1 MPGRQ
6 QRGNQA
12 LLRMRKTEVR
22 RQAQVIG
29 VDENLVHLNVQRAGC
44 ERCEQGRGC
53 GAGLM
58 TRLLSPQQFQLSV
71 PRVAVTEMAAGSL
84 VAGDQVWI
92 MGSDRVLAQLALRLY
107 AIPCVAFMLALM
119 LVHFGFASVPA
130 GWRDALSL
138 LAGIGALLLS
148 WRWTAPMSRA
158 VPLWQDLRIE
168 PLDADARAMGQTS
181 VLVPPEG

>member
-1 MPGRQ
+1 
-6 QRGNQA
+6 
-12 LLRMRKTEVR
+12 MRRTKVR

-29 VDENLVHLNVQRAGC
+29 LDENLVHLNVQRAGC

-71 PRVAVTEMAAGSL
+71 PRVALTEMAAGSL
-84 VAGDQVWI
+84 AVGDQVWI

-107 AIPCVAFMLALM
+107 AVPCVAFMFALM
-119 LVHFGFASVPA
+119 LVHFGFATAST
-130 GWRDALSL
+130 GWRDGFSL

-158 VPLWQDLRIE
+158 LPLWQGLHIA
-168 PLDADARAMGQTS
+168 PLDGDAQAMCQAS
-181 VLVPPEG
+181 ARVSPEP